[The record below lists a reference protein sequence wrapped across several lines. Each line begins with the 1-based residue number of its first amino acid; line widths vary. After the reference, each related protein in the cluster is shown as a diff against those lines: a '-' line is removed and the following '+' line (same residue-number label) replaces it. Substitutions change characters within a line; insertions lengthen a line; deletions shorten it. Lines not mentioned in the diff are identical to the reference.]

1 MKFLLTNRCR
11 RTRGVLGQK
20 HAGCPR
26 FARHYSPRIFAPKRG
41 VMWPRI
47 MQRYKVKFNFRNSY
61 GDRNFEFLGTWIGF
75 AGMLFVIGCISF
87 YEYPKNALADT
98 VPVVGVAFAI
108 YWFAT
113 QIRWLIIVFCVF
125 SLLVSCLFLAHS
137 ISLNID
143 CAQIINS
150 RQQLHCVQDN
160 LYPRVAFGYVL
171 SLFLVS
177 LYYCV
182 GYFKRAT

>member
-1 MKFLLTNRCR
+1 
-11 RTRGVLGQK
+11 
-20 HAGCPR
+20 
-26 FARHYSPRIFAPKRG
+26 
-41 VMWPRI
+41 
-47 MQRYKVKFNFRNSY
+47 MQRYKVSLKLKNSH

-87 YEYPKNALADT
+87 YEYPKPALADT
-98 VPVVGVAFAI
+98 VPVVAVAFAI

-113 QIRWLIIVFCVF
+113 QIRWLIIVFCIF
-125 SLLVSCLFLAHS
+125 SLLSSCLFLAYS
-137 ISLNID
+137 ISSHID
-143 CAQIINS
+143 CAQIINP

>member
-1 MKFLLTNRCR
+1 
-11 RTRGVLGQK
+11 
-20 HAGCPR
+20 
-26 FARHYSPRIFAPKRG
+26 
-41 VMWPRI
+41 MWQRN
-47 MQRYKVKFNFRNSY
+47 MQRYKVSLKLKNSH

-87 YEYPKNALADT
+87 YEYPKPALADT
-98 VPVVGVAFAI
+98 VPVVTVAFAF
-108 YWFAT
+108 YWFAS

-125 SLLVSCLFLAHS
+125 SLLASCLFLAYS
-137 ISLNID
+137 IFSNID
-143 CAQIINS
+143 CAQLINP

-160 LYPRVAFGYVL
+160 LYPRVAFGYLL